1 MRTNDRE
8 IRAAKRELRPIQERA
23 RQQTRAARRQ
33 RLKENIKAT
42 HGGAA
47 GMQKLWRGYTV
58 RSVLGEVDINELMCW
73 IEAWDEER
81 AQPYFYNTFS
91 EETKW
96 DVPQELQDN
105 RELRQRLPGVFLLEG
120 VDRPPQSVGFAVGP
134 GRIIVQQDNVFHGEF
149 LDRRERRR
157 RNLQVF
163 FYQRPVHERQADFRR

>member
-1 MRTNDRE
+1 MRLLYIYTSCSLSQAIGELTAKVRTKDRE

-33 RLKENIKAT
+33 RLKETIKAT
-42 HGGAA
+42 HGGAV

-96 DVPQELQDN
+96 DVPQELQ
-105 RELRQRLPGVFLLEG
+105 LLG
-120 VDRPPQSVGFAVGP
+120 IVPAQVDTSDPWMDCWDEVNLFFNS
-134 GRIIVQQDNVFHGEF
+134 RI
-149 LDRRERRR
+149 
-157 RNLQVF
+157 
-163 FYQRPVHERQADFRR
+163 